1 MSLKVLI
8 TEDDNISA
16 KYLKDTLIQLGYDV
30 VAIAKTAEESLELA
44 QQISPDFVMMDIN
57 LPGKI
62 DGIEATKRIR
72 TLLNIPVIYLTNASD
87 HLTLERALKTE
98 PNGYV
103 LKPFKKQELYTV
115 IEMALY
121 RDSLEKK
128 LKANEQLMSLTLESI
143 GDGLI
148 TTDEHGNITMLNKVA
163 QNFIGCSINQ
173 ILAKPINDFYI
184 IKNEKDTN
192 YINDFNTLIN
202 SINTNDNKDDF
213 FLLSIDKSIIPIN
226 QTIAPIKDENNSIK
240 GYIITFRDISV
251 KKRAEEYLKRM
262 NEELELR
269 VAERTTELKSK
280 NEELENEIEKRRI
293 VEANLELALEKEKE
307 LSELKSRVVTTISHE
322 FKTPLT
328 SIHSSAEILE
338 KYAQKEEISDKMKK
352 HFTSIRYSAKT
363 LSDMIND
370 VLLIEKIDAD
380 KFDFNY
386 ERANLENFCAKLIEE
401 FQVSV
406 AKNHIVEF
414 EHSNLPE
421 ESIIDQK
428 LLRRILSNLLSN
440 AVKYSNEGTNIKV
453 KASYNNNMYEI
464 TVIDNGIGIP
474 EEDQKHLFNLFHRG
488 KNVVNFEGTGLG
500 LSIIQKS
507 VKLLGGTI
515 SLKSKI
521 GKGTTF
527 KVCFPK
533 HTEEKN

>member
-16 KYLKDTLIQLGYDV
+16 KYLKDTLIQLGYNV

-148 TTDEHGNITMLNKVA
+148 TTDEYGNITMLNKVA
-163 QNFIGCSINQ
+163 QDFIGCSINQ

-192 YINDFNTLIN
+192 YIKDFNALIN
-202 SINTNDNKDDF
+202 SVNINDKKDDF
-213 FLLSIDKSIIPIN
+213 YLLSIDKSTIPIN

-240 GYIITFRDISV
+240 GYIITF
-251 KKRAEEYLKRM
+251 
-262 NEELELR
+262 
-269 VAERTTELKSK
+269 
-280 NEELENEIEKRRI
+280 
-293 VEANLELALEKEKE
+293 
-307 LSELKSRVVTTISHE
+307 
-322 FKTPLT
+322 
-328 SIHSSAEILE
+328 
-338 KYAQKEEISDKMKK
+338 
-352 HFTSIRYSAKT
+352 
-363 LSDMIND
+363 
-370 VLLIEKIDAD
+370 
-380 KFDFNY
+380 
-386 ERANLENFCAKLIEE
+386 
-401 FQVSV
+401 
-406 AKNHIVEF
+406 
-414 EHSNLPE
+414 
-421 ESIIDQK
+421 
-428 LLRRILSNLLSN
+428 
-440 AVKYSNEGTNIKV
+440 
-453 KASYNNNMYEI
+453 
-464 TVIDNGIGIP
+464 
-474 EEDQKHLFNLFHRG
+474 
-488 KNVVNFEGTGLG
+488 
-500 LSIIQKS
+500 
-507 VKLLGGTI
+507 
-515 SLKSKI
+515 
-521 GKGTTF
+521 
-527 KVCFPK
+527 
-533 HTEEKN
+533 